1 MTTTANTMNSTER
14 NRIKRDAEKAARKAA
29 NIAKVQETKQ
39 AKERTVW
46 EKMADERKGISA
58 NAQTT
63 DETSKKKK
71 VRTQKVKSENR
82 ISHHRGHGKLS
93 NHVHI
98 KHGPKVRRVT
108 RKEAD
113 TLVSDGVASYIS
125 KTTYK
130 KLSNK
135 AA

>member
-1 MTTTANTMNSTER
+1 MTTTANTMNSTEK
-14 NRIKRDAEKAARKAA
+14 NKIKRDAEKAARKAS
-29 NIAKVQETKQ
+29 NIAKVQETKA
-39 AKERTVW
+39 AKEKDVW
-46 EKMADERKGISA
+46 EKIKDDRRGEKKE
-58 NAQTT
+58 TT
-63 DETSKKKK
+63 TSETKSKKI
-71 VRTQKVKSENR
+71 RTQKVRPENR
-82 ISHHRGHGKLS
+82 LSHHRGHGKMS
-93 NHVHI
+93 NYVHI

-130 KLSNK
+130 KLSAK